1 MKEYHKIQSIFKRDE
16 KNKILMGKW
25 TCPEFEYLADKEWMY
40 TEKVDGTNVR
50 IMFDGEKITFGGKTN
65 QASLPTKLV
74 NQLNEKFSVQQF
86 KECFKDKKVCFY
98 GEGYGSGIQKGQ
110 IYRSDQSF
118 VLFDVLLDNWWIR
131 RSDLEDI
138 ASKFELEIVPVIGQ
152 GTLHNAITLVANGL
166 LSQWG
171 NFPAE
176 GIVARP
182 IIELFDRAGH
192 RIITKIKNRDFC

>member
-1 MKEYHKIQSIFKRDE
+1 
-16 KNKILMGKW
+16 MGKW

-182 IIELFDRAGH
+182 IIELFDRAGR